1 MIDKLRIGLY
11 PGTETILLMIFH
23 LITEDNQRS
32 ISKGP
37 LKDNSLMVPKQ
48 FN

>member
-1 MIDKLRIGLY
+1 MIDKSGIGLY
-11 PGTETILLMIFH
+11 PGPETVLLMIFH